1 MFGKKIAKLKD
12 GTEVALRPMVKED
25 EEALYA
31 FFQEF
36 PEEQL
41 LVLRHDVKD
50 RDIIREWARRLN
62 YNRVIPLL
70 GLVEGKIVADATLH
84 RVTHGWKRHI
94 GGVRIVVAPKYQ
106 GLGLAT
112 LMLNE
117 LVRLAH
123 ELGLEKLW
131 AEVPLDCVNA
141 IRACRN
147 AGFVCKA
154 VIEGL
159 VKDGQDQNQDILI
172 MVCNIHAFF
181 DKRWDVQEESAD

>member
-1 MFGKKIAKLKD
+1 MFGSKVAKLTD
-12 GTEVALRPMVKED
+12 GTEVILRPMTKDD
-25 EEALYA
+25 EEALHL
-31 FFQEF
+31 FFQGITED
-36 PEEQL
+36 QL
-41 LVLRHDVKD
+41 QVLRHDVKD
-50 RDIIREWARRLN
+50 RNVIHKWAVNLN
-62 YNRVIPLL
+62 YERVIPLL
-70 GLVEGKIVADATLH
+70 ALVGEEIAADATLH
-84 RVTHGWKRHI
+84 RTSYGWKRHI
-94 GGVRIVVAPKYQ
+94 GVVRIVVAPKYQ

-131 AEVPLDCVNA
+131 AEIPLDAVKA

-159 VKDGQDQNQDILI
+159 VKGVNNLNQDILI
-172 MVCNIHAFF
+172 MVCDIHTFF
-181 DKRWDVQEESAD
+181 DRKWDASNG